1 MNTQT
6 FNEII
11 RKNLTVFHETIR
23 KIGGY
28 VDAIHIKNPATEN
41 EVKTL
46 EKELGYTL
54 PSELREVF
62 LTFTCGI
69 DFFWDIYEKSREDRD
84 FLPDEFKYSI
94 CGQLRFGLDL
104 ILEYEAD
111 RKGWIENVYPDYE
124 DEYDRVYH
132 NKLAFQRVRNS
143 DLITIELE
151 PENYG
156 KVVYISHDGSENHGR
171 YMADNFKE
179 FLLNYTAIG
188 CTGGED
194 WRWEVFCSP
203 KGIDAKGDNAKK
215 WYELLGIAMENK
227 F

>member
-11 RKNLTVFHETIR
+11 RENLTAFHKTIK
-23 KIGGY
+23 KIGGD
-28 VDAIHIKNPATEN
+28 VEPICIKNPATESQIQA
-41 EVKTL
+41 L

-62 LTFTCGI
+62 LTFTSGI
-69 DFFWDIYEKSREDRD
+69 EFYWDINDKLEDNND
-84 FLPDEFKYSI
+84 FLPDEF
-94 CGQLRFGLDL
+94 CGIFCGELQFDLDL
-104 ILEYEAD
+104 MLDYETD
-111 RKGWIENVYPDYE
+111 RKGWIESVYPNYE

-132 NKLAFQRVRNS
+132 NKLAFQKVGNG
-143 DLITIELE
+143 DFLAIELE
-151 PENYG
+151 SENYG
-156 KVVYISHDGSENHGR
+156 KVVYLSHDGSDNHGR
-171 YMADNFKE
+171 YMAENFKE

-194 WRWEVFCSP
+194 WQWEVFCTE

-215 WYELLGIAMENK
+215 WREFLNIAMQIN